1 MSTTPNTRKISI
13 DLDGTHQSMVDI
25 NLDLPHF
32 TATLDIVPQSADDT
46 YQIAVISQDDLDEGK
61 LNFDTVTGAT
71 SSEMDITT
79 GKYQNYYLI
88 LKSSDEMK
96 GIDITIDLVENIE
109 TLPSAVE
116 KFEEPS
122 QSMLPKQWKY
132 AVLGIVLVVGCVLL
146 FKFYKKKK

>member
-1 MSTTPNTRKISI
+1 MHTHRPNLSKCQPQIHENIVSQSI
-13 DLDGTHQSMVDI
+13 YR
-25 NLDLPHF
+25 P
-32 TATLDIVPQSADDT
+32 TLDSKET
-46 YQIAVISQDDLDEGK
+46 
-61 LNFDTVTGAT
+61 
-71 SSEMDITT
+71 
-79 GKYQNYYLI
+79 
-88 LKSSDEMK
+88 
-96 GIDITIDLVENIE
+96 LVENIE